1 MGSCTHKWLYRA
13 IRFRSAAF
21 SAAQP
26 RPEPDAQRS
35 RRSSPRAGTVHSRSR
50 NNTDVSLPLQEVLAR
65 QCHHHRHR
73 PKARIY
79 ELSSSAGARRS
90 QSARGTRH
98 AMAGDGSAAV
108 TKGGL
113 GSPRNFRNLKPGM
126 ARCELGQVQATIG
139 TVGPSCLSHAS
150 ASSRSTL
157 SGMGAPVP
165 VDEKPSA
172 EASWHQ
178 KCALNR
184 TDEAGPPGCWV
195 PQGRPSPLPRS
206 SPRTGAPS
214 ASSSIVSTRPKLVLM

>member
-1 MGSCTHKWLYRA
+1 MLEAAPEAPAVGARPPLPCEGSMGSCTHKWLYRA

-65 QCHHHRHR
+65 QCHHHRHG

-126 ARCELGQVQATIG
+126 ALLRARAGAGDDRHRRPLLPQSCQRLVEVDL
-139 TVGPSCLSHAS
+139 VGDGR
-150 ASSRSTL
+150 SR
-157 SGMGAPVP
+157 
-165 VDEKPSA
+165 
-172 EASWHQ
+172 
-178 KCALNR
+178 
-184 TDEAGPPGCWV
+184 AG
-195 PQGRPSPLPRS
+195 
-206 SPRTGAPS
+206 
-214 ASSSIVSTRPKLVLM
+214 